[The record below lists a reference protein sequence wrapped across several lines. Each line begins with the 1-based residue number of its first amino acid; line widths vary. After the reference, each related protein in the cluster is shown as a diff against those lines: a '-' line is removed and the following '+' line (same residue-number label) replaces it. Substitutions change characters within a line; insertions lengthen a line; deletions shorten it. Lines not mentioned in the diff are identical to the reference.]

1 MIGNKIDQY
10 VIRCEQEVLI
20 SILANPNVV
29 DICMSV
35 LSYTDFADERNR
47 VLYKVIYDLYTSTKQ
62 INKSIITDFI
72 ANNSSYQ
79 FSNWQDY
86 LEELSIGFSYEEDL
100 KTNLEII
107 KNASIKKQLDIFA
120 NKIIATKIDFAKYDN
135 QIFDLTTEFMD
146 IIQSKHTN
154 QLANM
159 DQITNSYMEKL
170 IALREKGEDI
180 TGTDIGFNNIN
191 KVTNG
196 FQPGDLII
204 LAARPSVGKTAMGLN
219 FILRAAK
226 KIKQQGKEQTDKVII
241 FSLEMAK
248 EQLYQ
253 RLISMETGVNSS
265 KLRSGQLKELDWIN
279 VKQGSSELA
288 KLPILIDDSA
298 GENIVDIQSKLKQ
311 LKNNQK
317 YNIKLVVIDYLQLL
331 HGPRTKGVQ
340 LNRQQEVSII
350 SRMLK
355 LLARELKVPIVA
367 LAQLSRAAEGS
378 TIPQLSHLRES
389 GSLEQDADLVCFLHK
404 QDDNANKLNDQNDY
418 QIKNP
423 DFDTKLSNANNFKRI
438 TFIIAKHRNG
448 ITKDIPMFL
457 DNCGVFQEL

>member
-1 MIGNKIDQY
+1 MVANVIDQY
-10 VIRCEQEVLI
+10 VIKCEQEVLI
-20 SILANPNVV
+20 AILDNPNVV
-29 DICMSV
+29 DICMAV
-35 LSYTDFADERNR
+35 LSHTDFADTRNR
-47 VLYKVIYDLYTSTKQ
+47 VLYKVIYDLYISTKQ
-62 INKSIITDFI
+62 INKSIIIDFI
-72 ANNSSYQ
+72 TNNSSYQ
-79 FSNWQDY
+79 FSGWQDY
-86 LEELSIGFSYEEDL
+86 LEELSIGFSYGEDL

-107 KNASIKKQLDIFA
+107 KNASIKRQLDIFA

-159 DQITNSYMEKL
+159 EQISNSYMKKL
-170 IALREKGEDI
+170 GTLRDNGEDI
-180 TGTDIGFNNIN
+180 TGTDIGFANVN

-226 KIKQQGKEQTDKVII
+226 KIKQQGNDQTDKVVI

-253 RLISMETGVNSS
+253 RLLSMEAGVTSS
-265 KLRSGQLKELDWIN
+265 KLRSGQLNELDWAN
-279 VKQGSSELA
+279 VKQESLELA
-288 KLPILIDDSA
+288 KLPILIDDTA

-331 HGPRTKGVQ
+331 HGPRIKGTQ

-355 LLARELKVPIVA
+355 LLARELNVPIVA

-378 TIPQLSHLRES
+378 VIPQLSHLRES

-404 QDDNANKLNDQNDY
+404 QDDSANKLNDETNY
-418 QIKNP
+418 QTKNQDSSP
-423 DFDTKLSNANNFKRI
+423 SLAANNFKRI

-448 ITKDIPMFL
+448 ITKEIPMFL

>member
-1 MIGNKIDQY
+1 MASNIIDQY
-10 VIRCEQEVLI
+10 VIKCEQEVLI
-20 SILANPNVV
+20 SILDNPNVIDV
-29 DICMSV
+29 CMAV
-35 LSYTDFADERNR
+35 LSHTDFADARNR
-47 VLYKVIYDLYTSTKQ
+47 ILYKVIYDLYISTKQ
-62 INKSIITDFI
+62 INKSVIIDFI
-72 ANNSSYQ
+72 TNNPSYQ
-79 FSNWQDY
+79 FPSWQDY
-86 LEELSIGFSYEEDL
+86 VEELSIGFSYGEDL

-107 KNASIKKQLDIFA
+107 KNASIKRQLDIFA

-159 DQITNSYMEKL
+159 EQISNSYMKKL
-170 IALREKGEDI
+170 GTLRDNGEDI
-180 TGTDIGFNNIN
+180 TGTDIGFTNVN

-226 KIKQQGKEQTDKVII
+226 KIKQQGNDQIDKVVI

-253 RLISMETGVNSS
+253 RLLSMEAGVTSS
-265 KLRSGQLKELDWIN
+265 KLRSGQLNELDWAN
-279 VKQGSSELA
+279 VKQESLELA
-288 KLPILIDDSA
+288 KLPILIDDTA

-331 HGPRTKGVQ
+331 HGPRIKGTQ

-355 LLARELKVPIVA
+355 LLARELNVPIVA

-378 TIPQLSHLRES
+378 VIPQLSHLRES

-404 QDDNANKLNDQNDY
+404 QDDSANKLNDETNY
-418 QIKNP
+418 QTKNQDSSP
-423 DFDTKLSNANNFKRI
+423 SLSANNFKRI

-448 ITKDIPMFL
+448 ITKEIPMFL